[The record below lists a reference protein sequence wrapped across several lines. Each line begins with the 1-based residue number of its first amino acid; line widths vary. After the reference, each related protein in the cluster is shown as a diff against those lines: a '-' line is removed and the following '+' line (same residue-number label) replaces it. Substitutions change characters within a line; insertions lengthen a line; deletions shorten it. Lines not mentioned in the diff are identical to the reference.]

1 MAMALIS
8 SIAALAHHL
17 FFIAV
22 GIIGIGFLIGFHE
35 LGHFMFCKLFR
46 IATPSFSIGMG
57 PRLFTKKIGDTEF
70 ALSAIPL
77 GGYVEIAGAAEVG
90 QGEQKQA
97 HRSDQYS
104 FAKKPYYQKMLVMSG
119 GILFNLMFAY
129 IALSALYF
137 VGMPKSA
144 LLYPGN
150 ASTVIASVEAESP
163 AAAAQLQSEDQVI
176 AFNGTPIEKAEQII
190 DQVKNNPNTPAKITI
205 KRDGVE
211 QEIPLHIGQRE
222 FQQSTYGFLG
232 VDFVIPR
239 YSFFQSI
246 TMGIKATH
254 IIIGQVWHALKSIF
268 TQRNVQQLGGPLMV
282 ISQTIKGAERGVKVF
297 ILLLAFISVNLAL
310 LNIIPIPIMDGGQ
323 ALLYTIEAILGR
335 SLPDK
340 TRMIIHY
347 ICWIAILLLVL
358 VLSVKD
364 VFHLFS
370 IG

>member
-8 SIAALAHHL
+8 SIAGLAQHL

-35 LGHFMFCKLFR
+35 LGHFIFCKIFR

-57 PRLFTKKIGDTEF
+57 PRLFTKKIGETEF

-97 HRSDQYS
+97 HRADQHS
-104 FAKKPYYQKMLVMSG
+104 FAKKPYYQKMLVMAG
-119 GILFNLMFAY
+119 GILFNLLFAY
-129 IALSALYF
+129 IALSLLYF

-144 LLYPGN
+144 LLYPAN
-150 ASTVIASVEAESP
+150 ASTVIASVEPESP
-163 AAAAQLQSEDQVI
+163 AAIAQLQSGDDVL
-176 AFNGTPIEKAEQII
+176 AFNGIAVEKAEEVIN
-190 DQVKNNPNTPAKITI
+190 QVKNNPNTPATLTI
-205 KRDGVE
+205 NRNGTQ
-211 QEIPLHIGQRE
+211 QEIPLVIGQRQI
-222 FQQSTYGFLG
+222 QQSTFGFLG

-246 TMGIKATH
+246 SMGIKATH

-268 TQRNVQQLGGPLMV
+268 TQKNVQQLGGPLMV
-282 ISQTIKGAERGVKVF
+282 ISQTIKGAERGGKVF
-297 ILLLAFISVNLAL
+297 LLLLAFISVNLAL
-310 LNIIPIPIMDGGQ
+310 LNIIPLPIMDGGQ

-335 SLPDK
+335 SLPEK
-340 TRMIIHY
+340 TRILIHY
-347 ICWIAILLLVL
+347 ICWIAVLLLVI

-364 VFHLFS
+364 IFHLFS